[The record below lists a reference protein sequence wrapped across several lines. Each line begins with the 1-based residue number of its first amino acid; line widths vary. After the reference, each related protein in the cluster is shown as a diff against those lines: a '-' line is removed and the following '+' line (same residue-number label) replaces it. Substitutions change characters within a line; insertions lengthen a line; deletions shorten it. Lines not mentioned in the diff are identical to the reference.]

1 MADVTTQVFLL
12 TGAASGIGR
21 HLASALS
28 GRGHK
33 VLATDVNEAGL
44 LKAQAEDGW
53 PREAVLC
60 RVLDVRSPT
69 QWEAALEAVLQRF
82 GRLDVLLNVA
92 GYLKPGAGW
101 AASPEEVD
109 RHVDTNLKGVVHG
122 TRTVGRHF
130 VEKGAGH
137 LINFGS
143 LASLAAVPGLTL
155 YTATK
160 FAVRGFSLASAQ
172 ELAPHGVAV
181 TLVMP
186 DAVQTPM
193 LELQVD
199 YPEAALTF
207 SGGEPLS
214 VEDIERL
221 LVETVL
227 PHRPLEVAL
236 PLSRGAL
243 ARVATVWPQ
252 VAPSLRAALER
263 KGRAAQARRKKA
275 PKSEPFR

>member
-1 MADVTTQVFLL
+1 
-12 TGAASGIGR
+12 
-21 HLASALS
+21 
-28 GRGHK
+28 
-33 VLATDVNEAGL
+33 
-44 LKAQAEDGW
+44 
-53 PREAVLC
+53 
-60 RVLDVRSPT
+60 
-69 QWEAALEAVLQRF
+69 
-82 GRLDVLLNVA
+82 
-92 GYLKPGAGW
+92 
-101 AASPEEVD
+101 VD

>member
-1 MADVTTQVFLL
+1 M
-12 TGAASGIGR
+12 G
-21 HLASALS
+21 
-28 GRGHK
+28 
-33 VLATDVNEAGL
+33 
-44 LKAQAEDGW
+44 
-53 PREAVLC
+53 

-143 LASLAAVPGLTL
+143 LASLAPVPGLTL

-227 PHRPLEVAL
+227 PQRPLEVAL
-236 PLSRGAL
+236 PFFRGAL
-243 ARVATVWPQ
+243 SRLATVWPGL
-252 VAPSLRAALER
+252 APSLRPALEKR
-263 KGRAAQARRKKA
+263 GRAAQARRKKGA
-275 PKSEPFR
+275 